1 MKNAVKDLT
10 RGSLWSGIFLFSFPL
25 ILSNLLQIL
34 FNMSDIAV
42 VGRFAGSIALGAV
55 GSTTTLVNLFTSF
68 LIGIGGGVNVVT
80 AQAFGRGEGEDVRKT
95 VHTAFLLCLA
105 IGIGVLLFGELSSR
119 LILTLLKTKEELIDG
134 ASLYLRIYFL
144 GMPALAIF
152 NYGNAVF
159 SAAGDTKKP
168 LLFLSIAGVLN
179 VILNLF
185 FVVVMKID
193 VAGVAIASISAQ
205 YLSAFA
211 IMLALMKMKGDHGFS
226 FRYLCLDK
234 RKTKTLLALCIPGG
248 LQNAI
253 FQAANL
259 FVQLGINSFS
269 ATVVA
274 GNAAAQNADGLAYD
288 VMAAFYTACGSF
300 IGQNYG
306 AGDMKRVKK
315 TYYISLFYAFAFG
328 MGIGL
333 TLVLFGTQFLSLF
346 TNDPEVLAAGRYRL
360 TIMGLCYGFSALMD
374 GSIAASRGLGKGV
387 VPTIIVIMG
396 SCVFRI
402 FWIFTVFAIFR
413 TITSLYLLYI
423 FSWGITGIAEAWY
436 FRRAYRQ
443 AERRMPSLG
452 TTSSK

>member
-1 MKNAVKDLT
+1 MDTSVKDMT

-42 VGRFAGSIALGAV
+42 VGRFAGSVALGAV
-55 GSTTTLVNLFTSF
+55 GSTTTLVTLFTSF

-80 AQAFGRGEGEDVRKT
+80 AQAFGRGEREDVRKT
-95 VHTAFLLCLA
+95 VHTAFLLCLI
-105 IGIGVLLFGELSSR
+105 IGLCVLLFGELTSR
-119 LILTLLKTKEELIDG
+119 LILELLNTKDTLIDG
-134 ASLYLRIYFL
+134 ATLYLRIYFL
-144 GMPALAIF
+144 GMPALAIY

-185 FVVVMKID
+185 FVIVMKID

-205 YLSAFA
+205 YFSAIA
-211 IMLALMKMKGDHGFS
+211 IMIALMRLKGNHGF
-226 FRYLCLDK
+226 RLKYLQMDR
-234 RKTKTLLALCIPGG
+234 RKAKTLLSLCLPGG
-248 LQNAI
+248 IQNAI
-253 FQAANL
+253 FQTANL
-259 FVQLGINSFS
+259 FVQLGVNTFS

-288 VMAAFYTACGSF
+288 VMAAFYTACGSY

-306 AGDMKRVKK
+306 AGNLKRVKK
-315 TYYISLFYAFAFG
+315 TYYISMFYAFAFG
-328 MGIGL
+328 LCIGL
-333 TLVLFGTQFLSLF
+333 TLVLFSTQFLSLF
-346 TNDPEVLAAGRYRL
+346 TNDPEVLEAGRYRL
-360 TIMGLCYGFSALMD
+360 TIMGLSYGFSALMD
-374 GSIAASRGLGKGV
+374 NSIAASRGLGKGV
-387 VPTIIVIMG
+387 VPTIVVIMG

-402 FWIFTVFAIFR
+402 IWIFTVFAVFK

-423 FSWGITGIAEAWY
+423 FSWTITGIAEAWY
-436 FRRAYRQ
+436 FHRVYRE
-443 AERRMPSLG
+443 AEKRMTVSV
-452 TTSSK
+452 TV